1 MEILMSWL
9 HFGLARLDDIWD
21 VFRELDNR
29 RHDLS
34 YSAGLVFGYPF
45 ISILQ
50 STPVAAILFPCRIE

>member
-9 HFGLARLDDIWD
+9 HFGLARLDDIRD

-34 YSAGLVFGYPF
+34 IALDWFFDTHVLVY
-45 ISILQ
+45 
-50 STPVAAILFPCRIE
+50 